1 MVIGIIM
8 ILLAFKD
15 GFNIEL
21 FLPGAILTV
30 LGIVLLKR
38 KKRPI
43 AHTSIV
49 YVTRNG
55 GKYHS
60 NEGCPALRS
69 AHMIGEMAIEDA
81 VNSGLTA
88 CEKCM

>member
-1 MVIGIIM
+1 MVIGIIL
-8 ILLAFKD
+8 ILVSFQD
-15 GFNIEL
+15 GFKIES
-21 FLPGAILTV
+21 FLPGAILTA

-38 KKRPI
+38 KKHPI

-69 AHMIGEMAIEDA
+69 AQMIGEMTIEDA
-81 VNSGLTA
+81 VNGGLTA